1 MKGIIYAAA
10 VSSFV
15 LAACTSCTHD
25 GLPGAEVPDD
35 GCIEIRFDADIPP
48 MPVVATRSV
57 DPDGTGVQNMTLF
70 CFDRRRHRTTC
81 MKARSRPAC
90 RRIRA

>member
-1 MKGIIYAAA
+1 MMKGIIYAAA

-48 MPVVATRSV
+48 MPVVA
-57 DPDGTGVQNMTLF
+57 P
-70 CFDRRRHRTTC
+70 
-81 MKARSRPAC
+81 ARSIPTARAC
-90 RRIRA
+90 RT